1 MYAHGVSAT
10 SVDDVLDAS
19 GTGKSQLYHY
29 FTDRAELVTAVIDH
43 QIDAILEAQPLLET
57 IESLAT
63 FERWAKRILVVH
75 AQPGGPFACP
85 LGSMAAELKNDPAYR
100 GALQQ
105 AFRRWEDPLA
115 SGLRT
120 MVRNGELGRRDSPDR
135 MAASIIGALQ
145 GGMLL
150 ARIADDV
157 TPLRDTVTMVC
168 DDVRRRVERHAV
180 QKTGLSTKGSR
191 RTAGR

>member
-1 MYAHGVSAT
+1 MYAQGVSAT

-29 FTDRAELVTAVIDH
+29 FDDRADLVAAVIDH
-43 QIDAILEAQPLLET
+43 QIDAILKAQPLLAT
-57 IESLAT
+57 IESLPT
-63 FERWAKRILVVH
+63 LERWARGVLAVH

-100 GALQQ
+100 GALQE
-105 AFRRWEDPLA
+105 AFRRWEEPVA
-115 SGLRT
+115 VGLKT
-120 MVRNGELGRRDSPDR
+120 MVRNGELGRRDHPRR

-157 TPLRDTVTMVC
+157 TPLRDTVAMVC
-168 DDVRRRVERHAV
+168 DDVRRRVERQAA
-180 QKTGLSTKGSR
+180 QTKSSTKGSR